1 MDEQRAWI
9 KSRRRKR
16 LRITAVALCVCL
28 LVTVRPDILETFS
41 TFASEWKDSTVYVSG
56 FAELPEEVREQTVPL
71 GTGVEELS
79 LPDTLEAFAETPEEE
94 GKPGDEDK
102 PGDGNGD
109 TENPGVGEGGT
120 ENPSDGEG
128 GTENPGVGEGGTE
141 NPGEGTGGSENP
153 GEGTGSGSGD
163 AGTPGEGNDGGSG
176 DSGTP
181 GGGNG
186 DSGTSGE
193 ENDGGNGDS
202 GNPGEGADGG
212 SSDSGTSGEGSDG
225 GSSDSGNSGEGSDG
239 GSGDSDTPDG
249 GNSGEG
255 EPETHSDSAPADG
268 AAAADEMAKESDGAL
283 TVQCGV
289 FVMPVYLSEP
299 VDTMEPQT
307 MERKAESIMIK
318 NVTWQAEPAYNG
330 DTAGT
335 YLFAA
340 VLPDGY
346 APEEGVNL
354 PQITVT
360 VQGEDPVVQELLARI
375 AALPDAEEYLA
386 GEPDVAEKEAYE
398 TWMDGLSAY
407 TAEAFALWEM
417 YETLSEEQ
425 RAQIPTEA
433 LEKLAAWVEL
443 AGRLAEDSMVMAAA
457 DGWQAIENSNLKWKL
472 EGTTLKISGTGEM
485 PDWTDN
491 TVPWKD
497 QRKSMTNAVIEDG
510 VSNIGEFAFY
520 SCALD
525 SVSIPNSV
533 TSIHQY
539 AFWSSTITS
548 VTIPNS
554 MTSIEQY
561 SFQGCDSL
569 KSVKI
574 PESVTSIGVN
584 AFNGCDALAS
594 VEIPENVTSIGYH
607 AFGYC
612 TALTGVKFKG
622 TATIPT
628 LNKSFEGSPC
638 ADDGVKGISIPTC
651 KYLTVKGWSEY
662 KDHVSMPHTLIHTA
676 EKPATCEATGTKEY
690 WTCSGC
696 STKFSDAAGTTVIT
710 APVTIP
716 ATGHNLAYKASGQ
729 TIVESCSNGCGH
741 SSQAG
746 FTLKDAVTEPYTY
759 TGSELKPFIITC
771 KGSWLGTMPSIS
783 YKNNVN
789 AGTAT
794 VFLSI
799 DSVRAEKTFII
810 DQKDISDDSV
820 TVSLSTNSPTYTGSA
835 ITPAAIVDDG
845 SRRLKADTDYMV
857 SYKNNTEVGP
867 ATITLTGTGNY
878 TGTRTEKFT
887 IGKKF
892 LSSSDVV
899 ATLDTDSLQYTGQA
913 LKPTVTEVTANGRT
927 LTVGTDYTVSYN
939 NNINAGGN
947 AQVIITGT
955 GSYTGTCTKT
965 FTITAKPLTDAMVT
979 LNSVSYPYAGSAITP
994 DVLVKNGSKTLTKGT
1009 DYTVSCQNNTA
1020 ASTTAKVTITGTG
1033 NYTGTLTK
1041 TFTITPKSLADVTV
1055 RLNPDS
1061 YPYTGEPI
1069 VPMMTVTDGSRT
1081 LTAGTD
1087 YTVKYENNTAIGTN
1101 TAKVILTGMGN
1112 YTGTRTETFSI
1123 GKQSLSSAEVTLDA
1137 VSYPYIGQAVE
1148 PMVTKV
1154 ILGGRTLTADTDY
1167 TVSYQNNTNAS
1178 ENAQVTIMG
1187 KDGYTGEC
1195 IKKFTITPR
1204 SLTDAAVTAMM
1215 ISDSYQYNGTGIDP
1229 TVTVSDSAI
1238 GSGGSELVKGRDY
1251 TVSCRNN
1258 KDVSTDTNKAQV
1270 ILTGTGNYTGTLTE
1284 TFTIVPKSLAD
1295 SSVTV
1300 TLPADS
1306 YQYTGKAIEP
1316 AVTVSDSAIGGT
1328 ALVENT
1334 DYTVAYADNTAVG
1347 TNMAKVTVTGTGNYT
1362 GARTLTFTIQDK
1374 APEVSGDNLDLSGGT
1389 VKLPDDIKDKVD
1401 NGEVEIYDSNG
1412 NKITPNPDGSLPVE
1426 PGTTIKIKYPGSN
1439 QETEIQIPPRPAAP
1453 APVDKKEIEKTDTTI
1468 KVPVPDDGKTYE
1480 FVLVEKGT
1488 DPDWSQSNTAGEF
1501 TGLDPNKEYDLYMR
1515 KQATEDSFA
1524 SEPVKTEI
1532 RTSVTVK
1539 EPETGGAGADKPGND
1554 VSGGKPGADGSSVTY
1569 TGTCEKGSTPVIIVD
1584 GKEITPDIT
1593 WDADGEKGTW
1603 SYTVP
1608 VKDGDSEVGIRV
1620 EFKDRGYTG
1629 LEIEPGSLDI
1639 YADNAA
1645 NRSADTL
1652 LDYLKAHCTVKAVY
1666 DNGTSDDATAGADYK
1681 VNRDHDAKGAEYE
1694 YTVEAN
1700 ADTGKVTLTVNP
1712 VNAAVEAPDALT
1724 RTKQPGG
1731 YSKAEVDAW
1740 LPAEVTV
1747 TYTGAGGY
1755 AQRTKSAPVTWKTD
1769 ALGADFGASAGS
1781 KSISGT
1787 VALPEWAT
1795 GGNTVSIGITFADR
1809 SILTDDQMNLSIS
1822 GWSYGAQA
1830 APAPRGSVTVTDTE
1844 QTYTYRYR
1852 AGNSTA
1858 WLAAGDL
1865 PKSASGNIIPGDYQV
1880 EMTYAGRSYTGT
1892 KTAAFAVVPKPV
1904 TAEKGTLSVETRRYD
1919 GTTKATLKAGGKP
1932 ALSGVV
1938 GKDDVS
1944 LGGTLKAVFTNKGPK
1959 KDIPVTVTG
1968 FALTG
1973 SDAGYYKLIN
1983 TTLTLRATINNKDGS
1998 SPSSGSSG
2006 SGNSGNNGGGNSG
2019 SNTGGST
2026 GNSSSNGSTGT
2037 GGSTGTSANKGGTG
2051 GTTGI
2056 GGNKGGIG
2064 GSTGIGGN
2072 KGGTGGATGTGS
2084 SKGSVGSGS
2093 STGGTGKGT
2102 ATGTGKGSTAGAGK
2116 GTSGT
2121 GKGSTSKGTIGNG
2134 SGSTVGNDGT
2144 GGISTGD
2151 AESGGI
2157 DGTGRGSGNG
2167 SSDAGNTGG
2176 TQAESVT
2183 VQTVQAAADDGRIV
2197 IPDGTEAPV
2206 AIGTLTEDAPG
2217 ATRLMVGEGTVTVT
2231 VVCGDDQY
2239 TVGMNDATAVANA
2252 VLTPEQ
2258 IRLVDSGESLE
2269 IRVDIKNI
2277 AQSIPEQDR
2286 ETVEKGYEAYG
2297 KYLSELK
2304 RGGYVDISV
2313 YMKTGEGGWNAVSE
2327 TSEPMEVVIGI
2338 PEDLLGEGREYYVIR
2353 AHEGRYSLLNDMD
2366 DVPETITIV
2375 TDMFSSYAI
2384 AFREAK
2390 DAGAGN
2396 GETAYGQSRIS
2407 PNFLRIVCFILVIAA
2422 AAGIVIVVIVK
2433 HRRKRE
2439 KRAA

>member
-120 ENPSDGEG
+120 ENPGDGEG
-128 GTENPGVGEGGTE
+128 GTENPGIGEGGTE

-163 AGTPGEGNDGGSG
+163 AGTPGEGAGGGNGDAGNPGEGADGGNG
-176 DSGTP
+176 DSGNPGEGSDGENGDAGTP
-181 GGGNG
+181 GGGSDGGSG

-193 ENDGGNGDS
+193 ENDGGSGDNGT
-202 GNPGEGADGG
+202 PGEG
-212 SSDSGTSGEGSDG
+212 
-225 GSSDSGNSGEGSDG
+225 NDG
-239 GSGDSDTPDG
+239 GSGDAGTPSEGNDGDSGDSETSDE

-268 AAAADEMAKESDGAL
+268 ATAADEMAKESDGAL
-283 TVQCGV
+283 TLQRGV

-318 NVTWQAEPAYNG
+318 NVTWQAEPAYDG

-335 YLFAA
+335 YLFTA

-375 AALPDAEEYLA
+375 MVLPDAEAYLA
-386 GEPDVAEKEAYE
+386 GEPDVEEKEAYE
-398 TWMDGLSAY
+398 TWMDGFSAY

-417 YETLSEEQ
+417 YETLTEEQ

-443 AGRLAEDSMVMAAA
+443 AGRLAEDNAGILADAAEGTGTITLTLLLDNKA
-457 DGWQAIENSNLKWKL
+457 WTETQGVELRPAAGGAIIKAASTGGGVYEAEVETGSDYLVYVNGANVEKDSPLHAGEARTLYYRTVVYEKEDAGGTAPSPVKRYCGGIGLPVPATWTYTVSTSCWLEKPGRSHIGWSETSGGSKAETIAIDPRGETPVTLYPVFGMPTLTIKTEHCKPAGMTADENGVYKVTVGDEEYYSVTFEPDAGYQAPTYLTVLSYGGHTFPNYTYTDGVLRIRISDIKSNLTITARAVDGDGWISFGEGYTIRWKL
-472 EGTTLKISGTGEM
+472 ENNTLTISGEGKM
-485 PDWTDN
+485 PENWGGFDA
-491 TVPWKD
+491 PWFYDRGKIT
-497 QRKSMTNAVIEDG
+497 KIVIEKGVENISNNAFLG
-510 VSNIGEFAFY
+510 VSERE
-520 SCALD
+520 
-525 SVSIPNSV
+525 VSIP
-533 TSIHQY
+533 
-539 AFWSSTITS
+539 
-548 VTIPNS
+548 
-554 MTSIEQY
+554 
-561 SFQGCDSL
+561 D
-569 KSVKI
+569 
-574 PESVTSIGVN
+574 SVTSIGN
-584 AFNGCDALAS
+584 DAFDQCHYLQTVTIPDSVTAMGSSVFAS
-594 VEIPENVTSIGYH
+594 CNSLKSVTLPKGVTSIGSAMFSGCSALTAVDIPGGVTGIGSR
-607 AFGYC
+607 AFSGCQSLTSVDIPGGVTGIGSSAFDGCRSLTSVIIPGKVKSIDAQSFANC
-612 TALTGVKFKG
+612 TALESVTFQG
-622 TATIPT
+622 TDTIPEMKYA
-628 LNKSFEGSPC
+628 NAFANSPC
-638 ADDGVKGISIPTC
+638 VADGAKGILVPTC
-651 KYLTVKGWSEY
+651 KYVKGKGWAPY
-662 KDHVSMPHTLIHTA
+662 LDHVKRLDSDSLHKMPLA
-676 EKPATCEATGTKEY
+676 ETEENPAACGTEGQEAY
-690 WTCSGC
+690 WTCKECG
-696 STKFSDAAGTTVIT
+696 TLFSDAVGTAVIT
-710 APVTIP
+710 EPVTIP
-716 ATGHNLAYKASGQ
+716 AKEHELRYAADVTAG
-729 TIVESCSNGCGH
+729 TITESCGNRCDH
-741 SSQAG
+741 S
-746 FTLKDAVTEPYTY
+746 VTATFDGSDTQTY
-759 TGSELKPFIITC
+759 TGSEIKPFAVRYSP
-771 KGSWLGTMPSIS
+771 GADAWLGETRPAIS
-783 YKNNVN
+783 YAGNRN

-794 VFLSI
+794 ATLSLG
-799 DSVRAEKTFII
+799 SV
-810 DQKDISDDSV
+810 SV
-820 TVSLSTNSPTYTGSA
+820 N
-835 ITPAAIVDDG
+835 
-845 SRRLKADTDYMV
+845 
-857 SYKNNTEVGP
+857 KN
-867 ATITLTGTGNY
+867 
-878 TGTRTEKFT
+878 FT
-887 IGKKF
+887 I
-892 LSSSDVV
+892 S
-899 ATLDTDSLQYTGQA
+899 
-913 LKPTVTEVTANGRT
+913 
-927 LTVGTDYTVSYN
+927 
-939 NNINAGGN
+939 
-947 AQVIITGT
+947 
-955 GSYTGTCTKT
+955 
-965 FTITAKPLTDAMVT
+965 
-979 LNSVSYPYAGSAITP
+979 
-994 DVLVKNGSKTLTKGT
+994 
-1009 DYTVSCQNNTA
+1009 
-1020 ASTTAKVTITGTG
+1020 
-1033 NYTGTLTK
+1033 
-1041 TFTITPKSLADVTV
+1041 
-1055 RLNPDS
+1055 
-1061 YPYTGEPI
+1061 
-1069 VPMMTVTDGSRT
+1069 
-1081 LTAGTD
+1081 
-1087 YTVKYENNTAIGTN
+1087 
-1101 TAKVILTGMGN
+1101 
-1112 YTGTRTETFSI
+1112 
-1123 GKQSLSSAEVTLDA
+1123 
-1137 VSYPYIGQAVE
+1137 
-1148 PMVTKV
+1148 
-1154 ILGGRTLTADTDY
+1154 
-1167 TVSYQNNTNAS
+1167 
-1178 ENAQVTIMG
+1178 
-1187 KDGYTGEC
+1187 
-1195 IKKFTITPR
+1195 
-1204 SLTDAAVTAMM
+1204 
-1215 ISDSYQYNGTGIDP
+1215 
-1229 TVTVSDSAI
+1229 
-1238 GSGGSELVKGRDY
+1238 
-1251 TVSCRNN
+1251 
-1258 KDVSTDTNKAQV
+1258 
-1270 ILTGTGNYTGTLTE
+1270 
-1284 TFTIVPKSLAD
+1284 PKSLAD

-1347 TNMAKVTVTGTGNYT
+1347 TNTAKVTVTGTGNYK

-1389 VKLPDDIKDKVD
+1389 VKLPDDIKDKVQ

-1468 KVPVPDDGKTYE
+1468 KVPVPDDDKTYE

-1488 DPDWSQSNTAGEF
+1488 EPDWSQSNTTGEF

-1539 EPETGGAGADKPGND
+1539 EPEAGGAGADKPGND

-1652 LDYLKAHCTVKAVY
+1652 LDYLKAHCTVKAMY
-1666 DNGTSDDATAGADYK
+1666 DNGTSDDATTGADYK
-1681 VNRDHDAKGAEYE
+1681 VNRDHNARGAGYE

-1731 YSKAEVDAW
+1731 YSRAEVDAW

-1769 ALGADFGASAGS
+1769 ALGADFGASASS
-1781 KSISGT
+1781 KTISGT

-1795 GGNTVSIGITFADR
+1795 GGNTVSIGIAFADR
-1809 SILTDDQMNLSIS
+1809 GTLTDDQMNLSIS
-1822 GWSYGAQA
+1822 GWAYGALA

-1858 WLAAGDL
+1858 WVAAGDL
-1865 PKSASGNIIPGDYQV
+1865 PKSGSGNIIPGDYQV
-1880 EMTYAGRSYTGT
+1880 EMTYTGRSYTGT
-1892 KTAAFAVVPKPV
+1892 KTAVFTVVPKPV
-1904 TAEKGTLSVETRRYD
+1904 TAEKGTLAAENRRYD

-1968 FALTG
+1968 FAMTG
-1973 SDAGYYKLIN
+1973 SDAGCYKLIN

-2026 GNSSSNGSTGT
+2026 GNGSSNGSTGT

-2102 ATGTGKGSTAGAGK
+2102 TTGTGKGSTAGAGK

-2134 SGSTVGNDGT
+2134 GT

-2167 SSDAGNTGG
+2167 SSDAGNAGG

-2197 IPDGTEAPV
+2197 LPDGTEAPV
-2206 AIGTLTEDAPG
+2206 VIGTLTEDAPG

-2286 ETVEKGYEAYG
+2286 ETVEKGYEAYR

-2338 PEDLLGEGREYYVIR
+2338 PKDLLGEGREYYVIR

-2422 AAGIVIVVIVK
+2422 AAGIVVVVIAR
-2433 HRRKRE
+2433 RRKR
-2439 KRAA
+2439 RG

>member
-28 LVTVRPDILETFS
+28 LVTVRPDILATFS

-71 GTGVEELS
+71 GTGAEELS

-94 GKPGDEDK
+94 GKLEDADK

-109 TENPGVGEGGT
+109 TEDVDKPGDGSGDT
-120 ENPSDGEG
+120 ENPGDGEG
-128 GTENPGVGEGGTE
+128 GTENPGDGEGGTE
-141 NPGEGTGGSENP
+141 NPGEETGGSENP

-163 AGTPGEGNDGGSG
+163 AGTPGEGNDGGS
-176 DSGTP
+176 
-181 GGGNG
+181 G

-239 GSGDSDTPDG
+239 GSGDSDTPDE

-255 EPETHSDSAPADG
+255 EPETHSDGAPADD

-283 TVQCGV
+283 TLQRGV

-299 VDTMEPQT
+299 VDMMEPQT
-307 MERKAESIMIK
+307 MERRAESIMIK
-318 NVTWQAEPAYNG
+318 NVTWQAEPTYDG

-335 YLFAA
+335 YLFSA

-346 APEEGVNL
+346 APAEGVNL

-386 GEPDVAEKEAYE
+386 GEPDVEEKEAYE
-398 TWMDGLSAY
+398 TWMDGVSAY

-417 YETLSEEQ
+417 YETLTEEQ

-433 LEKLAAWVEL
+433 LEKIAAWVEL
-443 AGRLAEDSMVMAAA
+443 AGQLAEDNAGILADVAEGTGKISLILLLDNKAWTETQRVELRPVAGGAIITAASTESGVYEAEVEAGSGYLVYVNGANVEKDAPLHAGDVRTLYYRSVVCRMGEATGGTLPEDRQVYCGGIGLHAPSTWTYKPTMSWSLTKVGCAQNGWSETIDGSKVDTIEIDSKGGIPVELYPAFETATVTIRTENCKPEGMEVDENGVYKATVGDGDYTVTFLPDEGYSAPTYVTVKVGSRLRTSGYTYA
-457 DGWQAIENSNLKWKL
+457 DGNLTILRNTITGNVNITARAVDSDGWIPFGGEYTTKWKL
-472 EGTTLKISGTGEM
+472 ENGKLTIGGTDEM
-485 PDWTDN
+485 PNWGGDSRS
-491 TVPWKD
+491 PWYDDRAKV
-497 QRKSMTNAVIEDG
+497 KEVEIEGG
-510 VSNIGEFAFY
+510 VTTIGDSAFVSCSVANVTIPGSVTSIGSSAFY
-520 SCALD
+520 SCDSLTSVVVPEGVKNIGNSAFSSCRKLESVEIPGSVTSIGSTAFFACSVLDNVTIPD
-525 SVSIPNSV
+525 SVTSIGNTAFGSCHSLKNISISNSV
-533 TSIHQY
+533 TSIGS
-539 AFWSSTITS
+539 AMFMSCVALDN
-548 VTIPNS
+548 VT
-554 MTSIEQY
+554 
-561 SFQGCDSL
+561 
-569 KSVKI
+569 I
-574 PESVTSIGVN
+574 PESVTSIGYQ
-584 AFNGCDALAS
+584 AFDGCK
-594 VEIPENVTSIGYH
+594 
-607 AFGYC
+607 
-612 TALTGVKFKG
+612 ALTGVTLPRNMRTIAHNVFLNCTALKSVTIPANVESIGTTSFSGCTALESVTFQG

-628 LNKSFEGSPC
+628 LGNECFLNCPC
-638 ADDGVKGISIPTC
+638 AADDAAGILVPTC
-651 KYLTVKGWSEY
+651 KYVKGKGWAPY
-662 KDHVSMPHTLIHTA
+662 LDHVKRSDGGSLHKMPLAKTDET
-676 EKPATCEATGTKEY
+676 PAACGTEGQEAY
-690 WTCSGC
+690 WTCGEC
-696 STKFSDAAGTTVIT
+696 GTLFSDDAGTTVIT
-710 APVTIP
+710 EPVKIP
-716 ATGHNLAYKASGQ
+716 AKVHELRYAADVAAK
-729 TIVESCSNGCGH
+729 TITESCGNGCDH
-741 SSQAG
+741 S
-746 FTLKDAVTEPYTY
+746 VTAAFDGNDTQTY
-759 TGSELKPFIITC
+759 TGSEIKPFAVRYSS
-771 KGSWLGTMPSIS
+771 GADAWLGETRPAIS
-783 YKNNVN
+783 YAGNRN

-794 VFLSI
+794 
-799 DSVRAEKTFII
+799 
-810 DQKDISDDSV
+810 
-820 TVSLSTNSPTYTGSA
+820 
-835 ITPAAIVDDG
+835 
-845 SRRLKADTDYMV
+845 
-857 SYKNNTEVGP
+857 
-867 ATITLTGTGNY
+867 
-878 TGTRTEKFT
+878 
-887 IGKKF
+887 
-892 LSSSDVV
+892 
-899 ATLDTDSLQYTGQA
+899 ATLSLGS
-913 LKPTVTEVTANGRT
+913 
-927 LTVGTDYTVSYN
+927 VSVN
-939 NNINAGGN
+939 
-947 AQVIITGT
+947 
-955 GSYTGTCTKT
+955 KT
-965 FTITAKPLTDAMVT
+965 FTI
-979 LNSVSYPYAGSAITP
+979 S
-994 DVLVKNGSKTLTKGT
+994 
-1009 DYTVSCQNNTA
+1009 
-1020 ASTTAKVTITGTG
+1020 
-1033 NYTGTLTK
+1033 
-1041 TFTITPKSLADVTV
+1041 
-1055 RLNPDS
+1055 
-1061 YPYTGEPI
+1061 
-1069 VPMMTVTDGSRT
+1069 
-1081 LTAGTD
+1081 
-1087 YTVKYENNTAIGTN
+1087 
-1101 TAKVILTGMGN
+1101 
-1112 YTGTRTETFSI
+1112 
-1123 GKQSLSSAEVTLDA
+1123 
-1137 VSYPYIGQAVE
+1137 
-1148 PMVTKV
+1148 
-1154 ILGGRTLTADTDY
+1154 
-1167 TVSYQNNTNAS
+1167 
-1178 ENAQVTIMG
+1178 
-1187 KDGYTGEC
+1187 
-1195 IKKFTITPR
+1195 
-1204 SLTDAAVTAMM
+1204 
-1215 ISDSYQYNGTGIDP
+1215 
-1229 TVTVSDSAI
+1229 
-1238 GSGGSELVKGRDY
+1238 
-1251 TVSCRNN
+1251 
-1258 KDVSTDTNKAQV
+1258 
-1270 ILTGTGNYTGTLTE
+1270 
-1284 TFTIVPKSLAD
+1284 PKSLAD

-1306 YQYTGKAIEP
+1306 YQYNGHAITP
-1316 AVTVSDSAIGGT
+1316 TVTVSDSAIGGGT
-1328 ALVENT
+1328 ILVKDT
-1334 DYTVAYADNTAVG
+1334 DYTVSYENNTAVS
-1347 TNMAKVTVTGTGNYT
+1347 TDTGKAQVIITGKGNYA
-1362 GARTLTFTIQDK
+1362 GERRAEFTIQDK
-1374 APEVSGDNLDLSGGT
+1374 APEVSGDKLDLSGGT

-1401 NGEVEIYDSNG
+1401 KGEVEIYDSNG
-1412 NKITPNPDGSLPVE
+1412 NKIEPSSDGSLPVE

-1439 QETEIQIPPRPAAP
+1439 QETEIPIPPRPAAP
-1453 APVDKKEIEKTDTTI
+1453 APKKVTVTDKTATVSNPAAGEE
-1468 KVPVPDDGKTYE
+1468 Y
-1480 FVLVEKGT
+1480 VLVAEGGA
-1488 DPDWSQSNTAGEF
+1488 PDWSKAQTDATF
-1501 TGLDPNKEYDLYMR
+1501 TGLTPNTAYELYVR
-1515 KQATEDSFA
+1515 KQATSGSFA
-1524 SEPVKTEI
+1524 SDSATTKI
-1532 RTSVTVK
+1532 RTTVTIK
-1539 EPETGGAGADKPGND
+1539 EPETGGAGVDKPGND
-1554 VSGGKPGADGSSVTY
+1554 VSGGKPSADGSSVTY

-1584 GKEITPDIT
+1584 GKEITPDLT

-1608 VKDGDSEVGIRV
+1608 VEDGDSAVGIRV
-1620 EFKDRGYTG
+1620 EFKERAYTG
-1629 LEIEPGSLDI
+1629 LEIEPGRLDI

-1652 LDYLKAHCTVKAVY
+1652 LDYLKAHCTVKAMY
-1666 DNGTSDDATAGADYK
+1666 DNGTSDDATTGADYK
-1681 VNRDHDAKGAEYE
+1681 VNRDHNARGAEYE
-1694 YTVEAN
+1694 YTVEAS
-1700 ADTGKVTLTVNP
+1700 ADTGKVTLNVNP

-1724 RTKQPGG
+1724 RIKQSGG

-1755 AQRTKSAPVTWKTD
+1755 AQRTKSEPVTWETD

-1781 KSISGT
+1781 KTISGT

-1795 GGNTVSIGITFADR
+1795 GGNTVRIGITFADR

-1822 GWSYGAQA
+1822 GWSYGVQA

-1858 WLAAGDL
+1858 WVAAGDL

-1892 KTAAFAVVPKPV
+1892 KTAAFTVAPKPV
-1904 TAEKGTLSVETRRYD
+1904 TAEKGTLAVETRRYD

-1932 ALSGVV
+1932 ALFGVV

-2026 GNSSSNGSTGT
+2026 GNGSSNGNTGT

-2051 GTTGI
+2051 GSTGI
-2056 GGNKGGIG
+2056 GGNKGGTG
-2064 GSTGIGGN
+2064 GATGTGSN
-2072 KGGTGGATGTGS
+2072 KGTVGNGTGSNKDGTGGATGTGS

-2093 STGGTGKGT
+2093 STGKGT
-2102 ATGTGKGSTAGAGK
+2102 TTGTGKGSTAGTGK

-2134 SGSTVGNDGT
+2134 SGSTSGNDGT

-2167 SSDAGNTGG
+2167 SSDAGNAGG
-2176 TQAESVT
+2176 MQAESVT

-2197 IPDGTEAPV
+2197 ISDGTEAPV

-2217 ATRLMVGEGTVTVT
+2217 ATRFMVGEGTVTVT

-2252 VLTPEQ
+2252 VLTSEQ

-2353 AHEGRYSLLNDMD
+2353 AHEGKYSLLNDMD

-2407 PNFLRIVCFILVIAA
+2407 PNFLRIVCFILLIAA
-2422 AAGIVIVVIVK
+2422 AAGIVIVVITR
-2433 HRRKRE
+2433 RRKR
-2439 KRAA
+2439 RG

>member
-28 LVTVRPDILETFS
+28 LVTARSDILETFS

-94 GKPGDEDK
+94 GKPEDADM

-109 TENPGVGEGGT
+109 TENPG
-120 ENPSDGEG
+120 D
-128 GTENPGVGEGGTE
+128 GEGGTE

-163 AGTPGEGNDGGSG
+163 AGTPGEGNDGG
-176 DSGTP
+176 
-181 GGGNG
+181 
-186 DSGTSGE
+186 
-193 ENDGGNGDS
+193 NGDS
-202 GNPGEGADGG
+202 GNPGEG
-212 SSDSGTSGEGSDG
+212 
-225 GSSDSGNSGEGSDG
+225 NDG
-239 GSGDSDTPDG
+239 GSGDSGTPGEGADG
-249 GNSGEG
+249 GSGDSGTSVGGNDGDSDDSETSDEGNSGEG

-268 AAAADEMAKESDGAL
+268 AAAADEMAKEFGGAL

-318 NVTWQAEPAYNG
+318 NVTWQAEPAYDG

-335 YLFAA
+335 YLFTA

-375 AALPDAEEYLA
+375 AALPDAEAYLA
-386 GEPDVAEKEAYE
+386 GEPDVEEKETYE

-417 YETLSEEQ
+417 YETLTEEQ

-433 LEKLAAWVEL
+433 LEKVAAWVEL
-443 AGRLAEDSMVMAAA
+443 AGQLAEDNAGILADAAEGTGTITLTLLLDNNA
-457 DGWQAIENSNLKWKL
+457 WTEPQGVELRLAAGGAIIKAASTGNGVYEAEVEAGRDYLVYVNGANVEKDSPLHAGDARTLYYRTVVYEKEDAGGTAPNPVKTYCGGIGLPVSATWTYTVSTSCWLEKPGRSHIGWSETSGGSKAETIAIYPWGETPVTLYPVFGMPILTIKTEHCSPAGMTVDENGVYKVTVGDEEYYSVTFEPDAGYQVPTYLTVLSYGGHTFPNNNYTYTGGNLRIPIRNIKSNLTITARAVDGDGWISFGEGYTTKWKL
-472 EGTTLKISGTGEM
+472 ENSTLTISGEGKM
-485 PDWTDN
+485 PENWGGFDA
-491 TVPWKD
+491 PWFYDRGKIT
-497 QRKSMTNAVIEDG
+497 KIVIEKGVENISNNAFLG
-510 VSNIGEFAFY
+510 VSAGE
-520 SCALD
+520 
-525 SVSIPNSV
+525 VSIPDSV
-533 TSIHQY
+533 TSIGND
-539 AFWSSTITS
+539 AFDQCHYLQTVTILDSVTAMGSSVFASCNSLKSVTLPKGVTSIGSAMFSGCSALTAVDIPGGVTSIGSRAFSGCQSLTSVDIPGGVTGIGSSAFDGCRSLTS
-548 VTIPNS
+548 VTIPGKVK
-554 MTSIEQY
+554 SIDAQ
-561 SFQGCDSL
+561 SFANCTAL
-569 KSVKI
+569 
-574 PESVTSIGVN
+574 ESVTFQGTDTIPEMKYAN
-584 AFNGCDALAS
+584 AFAN
-594 VEIPENVTSIGYH
+594 
-607 AFGYC
+607 
-612 TALTGVKFKG
+612 
-622 TATIPT
+622 
-628 LNKSFEGSPC
+628 SPC
-638 ADDGVKGISIPTC
+638 VADGAKGILVPTC
-651 KYLTVKGWSEY
+651 KYVKGKGWAPY
-662 KDHVSMPHTLIHTA
+662 LDHLKRSDGGSMHKTLAKT
-676 EKPATCEATGTKEY
+676 EENPAACGTEGQEAY
-690 WTCSGC
+690 WTCEECG
-696 STKFSDAAGTTVIT
+696 TLFSDAVGTAVIT
-710 APVTIP
+710 EPVTIP
-716 ATGHNLAYKASGQ
+716 AKEHELRYAADVAAG
-729 TIVESCSNGCGH
+729 TITESCGNRCDH
-741 SSQAG
+741 SV
-746 FTLKDAVTEPYTY
+746 TAVFDGSDTQTY
-759 TGSELKPFIITC
+759 TGSEIKPFAVRYSS
-771 KGSWLGTMPSIS
+771 GADAWLGETRPAIS
-783 YKNNVN
+783 YAGNRN

-794 VFLSI
+794 
-799 DSVRAEKTFII
+799 
-810 DQKDISDDSV
+810 
-820 TVSLSTNSPTYTGSA
+820 
-835 ITPAAIVDDG
+835 
-845 SRRLKADTDYMV
+845 
-857 SYKNNTEVGP
+857 
-867 ATITLTGTGNY
+867 
-878 TGTRTEKFT
+878 
-887 IGKKF
+887 
-892 LSSSDVV
+892 
-899 ATLDTDSLQYTGQA
+899 ATLSLGS
-913 LKPTVTEVTANGRT
+913 
-927 LTVGTDYTVSYN
+927 VSVN
-939 NNINAGGN
+939 
-947 AQVIITGT
+947 
-955 GSYTGTCTKT
+955 KT
-965 FTITAKPLTDAMVT
+965 FTI
-979 LNSVSYPYAGSAITP
+979 S
-994 DVLVKNGSKTLTKGT
+994 
-1009 DYTVSCQNNTA
+1009 
-1020 ASTTAKVTITGTG
+1020 
-1033 NYTGTLTK
+1033 
-1041 TFTITPKSLADVTV
+1041 
-1055 RLNPDS
+1055 
-1061 YPYTGEPI
+1061 
-1069 VPMMTVTDGSRT
+1069 
-1081 LTAGTD
+1081 
-1087 YTVKYENNTAIGTN
+1087 
-1101 TAKVILTGMGN
+1101 
-1112 YTGTRTETFSI
+1112 
-1123 GKQSLSSAEVTLDA
+1123 
-1137 VSYPYIGQAVE
+1137 
-1148 PMVTKV
+1148 
-1154 ILGGRTLTADTDY
+1154 
-1167 TVSYQNNTNAS
+1167 
-1178 ENAQVTIMG
+1178 
-1187 KDGYTGEC
+1187 
-1195 IKKFTITPR
+1195 
-1204 SLTDAAVTAMM
+1204 
-1215 ISDSYQYNGTGIDP
+1215 
-1229 TVTVSDSAI
+1229 
-1238 GSGGSELVKGRDY
+1238 
-1251 TVSCRNN
+1251 
-1258 KDVSTDTNKAQV
+1258 
-1270 ILTGTGNYTGTLTE
+1270 
-1284 TFTIVPKSLAD
+1284 PKSLAD

-1306 YQYTGKAIEP
+1306 YQYNGHAITP
-1316 AVTVSDSAIGGT
+1316 TVTVSDSAIGGGT
-1328 ALVENT
+1328 ILVKDT
-1334 DYTVAYADNTAVG
+1334 DYTVSYENNTAVS
-1347 TNMAKVTVTGTGNYT
+1347 TDTGKAQVIITGKGNYA
-1362 GARTLTFTIQDK
+1362 GERRAEFTIQDK
-1374 APEVSGDNLDLSGGT
+1374 APEVSGDKLDLSGGT

-1401 NGEVEIYDSNG
+1401 KGEVEIYDSNG
-1412 NKITPNPDGSLPVE
+1412 NKIAPSSDGSLPVE

-1439 QETEIQIPPRPAAP
+1439 QETEIPIPPRPAAP
-1453 APVDKKEIEKTDTTI
+1453 APVDRGEVTVTDTTI
-1468 KVPVPDDGKTYE
+1468 TVPKPDDGVEYE
-1480 FVLVEKGT
+1480 YVLVKKGEN
-1488 DPDWSQSNTAGEF
+1488 PDWSQSNTTGTF
-1501 TGLDPNKEYDLYMR
+1501 TDLDPNQEYDLYVR
-1515 KQATEDSFA
+1515 KKATESDFA
-1524 SEPVKTEI
+1524 SEPAEKTEI
-1532 RTSVTVK
+1532 RTTVTIK

-1554 VSGGKPGADGSSVTY
+1554 VSGGKPSADGSSVTY

-1584 GKEITPDIT
+1584 GKEITPDLT

-1608 VKDGDSEVGIRV
+1608 VEDGDSAVGIRV
-1620 EFKDRGYTG
+1620 EFKERAYTG
-1629 LEIEPGSLDI
+1629 LEIEPGRLGI

-1652 LDYLKAHCTVKAVY
+1652 LDYLKAHCTVKAMY
-1666 DNGTSDDATAGADYK
+1666 DNGTSDDATTGADYK
-1681 VNRDHDAKGAEYE
+1681 VNRDHNARGAEYE
-1694 YTVEAN
+1694 YTVEAS
-1700 ADTGKVTLTVNP
+1700 ADTGKVTLNVNP

-1724 RTKQPGG
+1724 RIKQSGG

-1755 AQRTKSAPVTWKTD
+1755 AQRTKSEPVTWETD

-1781 KSISGT
+1781 KTISGT

-1795 GGNTVSIGITFADR
+1795 GGNTVRIGITFADR

-1822 GWSYGAQA
+1822 GWSYGVQA

-1858 WLAAGDL
+1858 WVAAGDL

-1892 KTAAFAVVPKPV
+1892 KTAAFTVVPKPV
-1904 TAEKGTLSVETRRYD
+1904 TAEKGTLAVETRRYD

-1932 ALSGVV
+1932 ALFGVV

-2026 GNSSSNGSTGT
+2026 GNGSSNGNTGT

-2051 GTTGI
+2051 GSTGI
-2056 GGNKGGIG
+2056 GGNKGGTG
-2064 GSTGIGGN
+2064 GATGTGSN
-2072 KGGTGGATGTGS
+2072 KGTVGNGTGSNKDGTGGATGTGS

-2093 STGGTGKGT
+2093 STGKGT
-2102 ATGTGKGSTAGAGK
+2102 TTGTGKGSTAGTGK

-2134 SGSTVGNDGT
+2134 SGSTIGNDGT

-2167 SSDAGNTGG
+2167 SSDAGNAGG
-2176 TQAESVT
+2176 MQAESVT

-2197 IPDGTEAPV
+2197 ISDGTEAPV

-2353 AHEGRYSLLNDMD
+2353 AHEGKYSLLNDMD

-2407 PNFLRIVCFILVIAA
+2407 PNFLRIVCFILLIAA
-2422 AAGIVIVVIVK
+2422 AAGIVIVVIAR
-2433 HRRKRE
+2433 RRKR
-2439 KRAA
+2439 RG